1 MLDGSCMLNCALQ
14 QATLTDLLCTANRL
28 ALGRLDLKQ
37 KPVAVFGLGDS
48 IGYGDYFCDA
58 MEEIYNT
65 FKATGA
71 RMVGHR
77 PTQGYDHE
85 GSKAL
90 LDDNTFC
97 GLALDEDNQD
107 DLSADRIKLWV
118 AQISEEM
125 KA

>member
-1 MLDGSCMLNCALQ
+1 M
-14 QATLTDLLCTANRL
+14 
-28 ALGRLDLKQ
+28 
-37 KPVAVFGLGDS
+37 AVFGLGDS

-71 RMVGHR
+71 RMVGHW

-90 LDDNTFC
+90 LDDSTFC
-97 GLALDEDNQD
+97 GFALDEDNQD
-107 DLSADRIKLWV
+107 DLSA
-118 AQISEEM
+118 
-125 KA
+125 

>member
-1 MLDGSCMLNCALQ
+1 
-14 QATLTDLLCTANRL
+14 
-28 ALGRLDLKQ
+28 
-37 KPVAVFGLGDS
+37 
-48 IGYGDYFCDA
+48 
-58 MEEIYNT
+58 
-65 FKATGA
+65 
-71 RMVGHR
+71 MVGHR

-85 GSKAL
+85 GSKVLFMQRFIFRHMSYIVSNMTVTVMLMVPTCSIWGACAAIVTQQVGYVLVRGMQAL